1 MSKKEIIKSAVAA
14 GFKAVCDE
22 LEKNGI
28 KYDAGSMDCIF
39 CDDTEEK
46 KTYAINVVA
55 NECDEYEG
63 E

>member
-1 MSKKEIIKSAVAA
+1 MSKKEIIEAAIAA
-14 GFKAVCDE
+14 GYKKVCDE

-28 KYDAGSMDCIF
+28 KFDAGSTDCIF

-46 KTYAINVVA
+46 KTYAINVFGHV
-55 NECDEYEG
+55 CDEYEG